1 VAPTLEP
8 EEILQVMPADAPQKR
23 MLRDQA
29 SHNDAKRR
37 VHKPAQISAA
47 FRNRSLSG
55 GFVWKELE

>member
-1 VAPTLEP
+1 
-8 EEILQVMPADAPQKR
+8 LQVMPADAPQKR

-37 VHKPAQISAA
+37 VHKPGQISAA